1 MGDMQSHT
9 KGTYVSPKLGAA
21 LCPQSAP
28 QLPPHRIPQWTPSPQ
43 CPHSPS
49 RDHWGRGAGPHPN
62 AAHGAAVPRCPS
74 TATITPRPQH
84 VPIAPT
90 PPSPTPAPRRDPHGL
105 SPLPV
110 AGLSAAC
117 QQCHPH
123 THGSGGDGEDEA
135 LWRTQLCAR
144 GFGGRAPPRVTP
156 RCAAEDRGLRGR
168 AAACHSRHCDAMG
181 TDSRPRRR
189 GRIATGT
196 RGAVTPIGVTPQPRD
211 TQPQRRPWAIWG
223 L

>member
-1 MGDMQSHT
+1 MARRGQKFCRPTSPLCPRWDEGWLSPRHGSLGLSPVSLLAQSGHPCDIWGHTCRTETRGWTVRGHTWHMGDMQSHT

-117 QQCHPH
+117 PAMPPPH
-123 THGSGGDGEDEA
+123 T
-135 LWRTQLCAR
+135 R
-144 GFGGRAPPRVTP
+144 
-156 RCAAEDRGLRGR
+156 
-168 AAACHSRHCDAMG
+168 
-181 TDSRPRRR
+181 
-189 GRIATGT
+189 
-196 RGAVTPIGVTPQPRD
+196 
-211 TQPQRRPWAIWG
+211 QRR
-223 L
+223 